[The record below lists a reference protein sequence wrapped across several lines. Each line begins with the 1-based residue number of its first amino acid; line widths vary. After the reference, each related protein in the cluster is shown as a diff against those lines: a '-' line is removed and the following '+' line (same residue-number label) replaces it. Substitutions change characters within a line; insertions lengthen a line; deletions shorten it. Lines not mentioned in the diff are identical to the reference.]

1 MEVQTQKLY
10 NESVFLLR
18 KLSTANGI
26 LASTIESNNN
36 KRIWAR
42 DTIICGI
49 AGLLA
54 EDNLV
59 IESQRASLLTLSNP

>member
-49 AGLLA
+49 AVLLA
-54 EDNLV
+54 EENWGS
-59 IESQRASLLTLSNP
+59 ERQRAARLTLSNP